1 MKTES
6 KWSISQIWYHIDKGF
21 PVEHIASLKEEVPM
35 PQKSPYTILLT
46 DIEQAKLGVLSR
58 QYTAPYY
65 QVIRAKIILF
75 ASEGLGNDQ
84 ISERLDIPRKSVVK
98 WRQRFHHERLDG
110 LADQPRPGRPADFS
124 P

>member
-1 MKTES
+1 
-6 KWSISQIWYHIDKGF
+6 
-21 PVEHIASLKEEVPM
+21 M

-46 DIEQAKLGVLSR
+46 DIEQAKLGALSR
-58 QYTAPYY
+58 EYTAPYY

-110 LADQPRPGRPADFS
+110 LADQPRPGRPAGFS